1 VSSASLAIHDRKGF
15 GAGLLFAAIG
25 VSAWLYARRYALGSP
40 EQMGPGFFPSIL
52 SIALIVL
59 GGVNVAHSLGATA
72 EYLGRVAIKP
82 ALLVTGGVASFA
94 AGVDRIG
101 LVPSITVLVL
111 LGSLAGTR
119 FRAREAIA
127 VAVALALL
135 SAAISSATGSS
146 CRSRCSRSSSG
157 LTVREGGFGSARE

>member
-15 GAGLLFAAIG
+15 GAGLLFAVIG
-25 VSAWLYARRYALGSP
+25 AAAWLYARRYGFGSA

-59 GGVNVAHSLGATA
+59 GGVNVARSLGASA
-72 EYLGRVAIKP
+72 VPVGRVGIKP
-82 ALLVTGGVASFA
+82 ALLVTAGVGSFA

-101 LVPSITVLVL
+101 LVPSIAALVL
-111 LGSLAGTR
+111 LGALAGTR
-119 FRAREAIA
+119 FRAREAIP

-135 SAAISSATGSS
+135 SAAVFVY
-146 CRSRCSRSSSG
+146 G
-157 LTVREGGFGSARE
+157 LKLPFALF